1 MMYTFGR
8 TASFPKFFLPVI
20 LAAAAVWIPSCSAFS
35 DRDPRGPGP
44 QAMQAWELQEFPM
57 RAGWSERDLSVPL
70 AIAGLPDEVPPS
82 YVLPS
87 LPAAGDQG
95 RQASGTAWAV
105 GYTAQTYLQRTKYGK
120 RSYVCA
126 PAFVYNMVN
135 QRRNVGVTILE
146 SAELLYERGCPDE
159 KYMPYRADD
168 YVYRPGTGAVQDA
181 GRHTIRGFGRVDFTD
196 LDQVKAHLLQGS
208 VVVVNMRI
216 SENFVTHKGPIWARP
231 SGAVA
236 GLQTVAVVGY
246 DERSGVFTI
255 QNSVGGAWGQY
266 GRTNVP
272 YVWFLRLVRTAYVI
286 W

>member
-8 TASFPKFFLPVI
+8 TASFPKLFL
-20 LAAAAVWIPSCSAFS
+20 LMGFGAVLVLTSACSVFP
-35 DRDPRGPGP
+35 DGDPRGPAHR
-44 QAMQAWELQEFPM
+44 AMQEWELQQYPV
-57 RAGWSERDLSVPL
+57 RPGWSERDVHVPL
-70 AIAGLPDEVPPS
+70 AIAGLPDEIPPS
-82 YVLPS
+82 FVLPS

-95 RQASGTAWAV
+95 AQASGTAWAV
-105 GYTAQTYLQRTKYGK
+105 GTAHTYLQRTKYGK
-120 RSYVCA
+120 GSYICS
-126 PAFVYNMVN
+126 PAFVYNMLN

-146 SAELLYERGCPDE
+146 SAELLYDRGCPDE
-159 KYMPYRADD
+159 KYMPYREHD

-216 SENFVTHKGPIWARP
+216 SENFITHKGDVWVRP
-231 SGAVA
+231 SGARA

-246 DERSGVFTI
+246 DDRSGVFMI
-255 QNSVGGAWGQY
+255 QNSVGGSWGRY

-272 YVWFLRLVRTAYVI
+272 YTWFLRLVRTAYVI